1 MKTSKL
7 KHNKKRN
14 TAFLYESLVR
24 ELTLAIVNKK
34 SEQKKLIEGT
44 LIKFF
49 KKGTNLQKDLDSYK
63 AIYETKNASPRNAE
77 KLLME
82 AKHKRFSDVDEK
94 ELFNEQTNLIDCINK
109 SIGKQTFSHFLP
121 NYKNL
126 ATISQIFNQEISV
139 KNKVLLEN
147 NIIKT
152 MLVEDKK
159 ETEMQPV
166 DNIAFNIFLKKFNEK
181 YNDTLLEEQQ
191 DLIKNYLFS
200 FADNKAGLI
209 MYLEE
214 EVERLG
220 KELQEAQSSEEC
232 DETKNKLKLVQET
245 ISNNKDKEVNKEV
258 ILQILKVQ
266 ELISEIKKDE
276 A

>member
-94 ELFNEQTNLIDCINK
+94 ELFNEQTNLIDYINK
-109 SIGKQTFSHFLP
+109 NIGKQAFSHFLP

-181 YNDTLLEEQQ
+181 YNGTLLEEQQ

-214 EVERLG
+214 EMERLE

-232 DETKNKLKLVQET
+232 EETKNKLKLVQET
-245 ISNNKDKEVNKEV
+245 ISNNKDKEVSKEV

>member
-34 SEQKKLIEGT
+34 TEQKKLIEGT

-94 ELFNEQTNLIDCINK
+94 ELFNEQTNLIDYINK
-109 SIGKQTFSHFLP
+109 NIGKQAFSHFLP

-181 YNDTLLEEQQ
+181 YNGTLLEEQQ

-214 EVERLG
+214 EMERLE

-232 DETKNKLKLVQET
+232 EETKNKLKLVQET
-245 ISNNKDKEVNKEV
+245 ISNNKDKEVSKEV

>member
-94 ELFNEQTNLIDCINK
+94 ELFNEQTNLIDYINK
-109 SIGKQTFSHFLP
+109 NIGKQAFSHFLP

-181 YNDTLLEEQQ
+181 YNGTLLEEQQ
-191 DLIKNYLFS
+191 NLIKNYLFS

-214 EVERLG
+214 EMERLE
-220 KELQEAQSSEEC
+220 KELLEAQSSEEC

-245 ISNNKDKEVNKEV
+245 ISNNKDKEVSKEV

>member
-94 ELFNEQTNLIDCINK
+94 ELFNEQTNLIDYINK
-109 SIGKQTFSHFLP
+109 NIGKQAFSHFLP

-126 ATISQIFNQEISV
+126 ATISQIFNQEVSV

-166 DNIAFNIFLKKFNEK
+166 DNIAFNIFLQKFNEK

-214 EVERLG
+214 EVERLE
-220 KELQEAQSSEEC
+220 KELQEAQSSEDCE
-232 DETKNKLKLVQET
+232 ETKNKLKLVQEA
-245 ISNNKDKEVNKEV
+245 ISNNKDKEVSKEV

>member
-34 SEQKKLIEGT
+34 TEQKKLIEGT

-82 AKHKRFSDVDEK
+82 AKHKRFSNVDEK
-94 ELFNEQTNLIDCINK
+94 ELFNEQTNLIDYINK
-109 SIGKQTFSHFLP
+109 NIGKQAFSHFLP

-181 YNDTLLEEQQ
+181 YNGTLLEEQQ

-214 EVERLG
+214 EVERLE

-232 DETKNKLKLVQET
+232 EETKNKLKLVQET
-245 ISNNKDKEVNKEV
+245 ISNNKDKEVSKEV

>member
-34 SEQKKLIEGT
+34 TEQKKLIEGT

-94 ELFNEQTNLIDCINK
+94 ELFNEQTNLIDYINK
-109 SIGKQTFSHFLP
+109 NIGKQAFSHFLP

-181 YNDTLLEEQQ
+181 YNGTLLEEQQ

-214 EVERLG
+214 EMERLE

-232 DETKNKLKLVQET
+232 EETKNKLKLVQET
-245 ISNNKDKEVNKEV
+245 ISNNKDKEISKEM

>member
-94 ELFNEQTNLIDCINK
+94 ELFNEQTNLIDYINK
-109 SIGKQTFSHFLP
+109 NIGKQAFSHFLP

-181 YNDTLLEEQQ
+181 YNGTLLEEQQ

-214 EVERLG
+214 EVERLE
-220 KELQEAQSSEEC
+220 KELLEAQSSEEC
-232 DETKNKLKLVQET
+232 EETKNKLKLVQET
-245 ISNNKDKEVNKEV
+245 ISNNKDKEVSKEV

>member
-34 SEQKKLIEGT
+34 SEQKRLIEGT

-94 ELFNEQTNLIDCINK
+94 ELFNEQTNLIDYINK
-109 SIGKQTFSHFLP
+109 NIGKQAFSHFLP

-181 YNDTLLEEQQ
+181 YNGTLLEEQQ

-214 EVERLG
+214 EMERLE

-232 DETKNKLKLVQET
+232 EETKNKLKLVQET
-245 ISNNKDKEVNKEV
+245 ISNNKDKEVSKEV

>member
-34 SEQKKLIEGT
+34 TEQKKLIEGT

-82 AKHKRFSDVDEK
+82 AKHKRFSNVDEK
-94 ELFNEQTNLIDCINK
+94 ELFNEQTNLIDYINK
-109 SIGKQTFSHFLP
+109 NIGKQAFSHFLP

-181 YNDTLLEEQQ
+181 YNGTLLEEQQ

-214 EVERLG
+214 EMERLE

-232 DETKNKLKLVQET
+232 EETKNKLKLVQET
-245 ISNNKDKEVNKEV
+245 ISNNKDKEVSKEV

>member
-1 MKTSKL
+1 
-7 KHNKKRN
+7 
-14 TAFLYESLVR
+14 
-24 ELTLAIVNKK
+24 
-34 SEQKKLIEGT
+34 
-44 LIKFF
+44 
-49 KKGTNLQKDLDSYK
+49 
-63 AIYETKNASPRNAE
+63 
-77 KLLME
+77 ME

-94 ELFNEQTNLIDCINK
+94 ELFNEQTNLIDYINK
-109 SIGKQTFSHFLP
+109 NIGKQAFSHFLP

-181 YNDTLLEEQQ
+181 YNGTLLEEQQ
-191 DLIKNYLFS
+191 ALIKNYLFS

-214 EVERLG
+214 EMERLE

-232 DETKNKLKLVQET
+232 EETKNKLKLVQET
-245 ISNNKDKEVNKEV
+245 VSNNKDKEISKEV

>member
-82 AKHKRFSDVDEK
+82 AKHKRFSNVDEK
-94 ELFNEQTNLIDCINK
+94 ELFNEQTNLIDYINK
-109 SIGKQTFSHFLP
+109 NIGKQAFSHFLP

-152 MLVEDKK
+152 MLAEDKK

-181 YNDTLLEEQQ
+181 YNGTLLEEQQ

-200 FADNKAGLI
+200 FTDNKAGLI

-214 EVERLG
+214 EMERLE

-232 DETKNKLKLVQET
+232 EETKNKLKLVQET
-245 ISNNKDKEVNKEV
+245 ISNNKDKEVSKEV

>member
-1 MKTSKL
+1 
-7 KHNKKRN
+7 
-14 TAFLYESLVR
+14 
-24 ELTLAIVNKK
+24 
-34 SEQKKLIEGT
+34 
-44 LIKFF
+44 
-49 KKGTNLQKDLDSYK
+49 
-63 AIYETKNASPRNAE
+63 
-77 KLLME
+77 
-82 AKHKRFSDVDEK
+82 
-94 ELFNEQTNLIDCINK
+94 
-109 SIGKQTFSHFLP
+109 
-121 NYKNL
+121 
-126 ATISQIFNQEISV
+126 
-139 KNKVLLEN
+139 
-147 NIIKT
+147 

-181 YNDTLLEEQQ
+181 YNGTLLEEQQ
-191 DLIKNYLFS
+191 ALIKNYLIS

-214 EVERLG
+214 EMERLE

-232 DETKNKLKLVQET
+232 EETKNKLKLVQET
-245 ISNNKDKEVNKEV
+245 VSNNKDKEISKEV

>member
-34 SEQKKLIEGT
+34 VEQKKLIEGT

-94 ELFNEQTNLIDCINK
+94 ELFNEQTNLIDYINK
-109 SIGKQTFSHFLP
+109 NIGKQAFSHFLP

-181 YNDTLLEEQQ
+181 YNGTLLEEQQ

-232 DETKNKLKLVQET
+232 DKTKNKLKLVQET

>member
-34 SEQKKLIEGT
+34 SEQKKLIEET

-63 AIYETKNASPRNAE
+63 AIYETKNASARNAE
-77 KLLME
+77 KLLIE
-82 AKHKRFSDVDEK
+82 AKHKRFSEVNEK
-94 ELFNEQTNLIDCINK
+94 KLFNEQTNLIDHINK
-109 SIGKQTFSHFLP
+109 KIGKQTFSHFLP

-126 ATISQIFNQEISV
+126 ATISQIFNKDISV

-152 MLVEDKK
+152 MLVENK
-159 ETEMQPV
+159 EEVEMQPV
-166 DNIAFNIFLKKFNEK
+166 DNIAFNIFLEKFNEK
-181 YNDTLLEEQQ
+181 YNGTLLEEQQ

-214 EVERLG
+214 EMGRLE
-220 KELQEAQSSEEC
+220 KELLEAQASEEC
-232 DETKNKLKLVQET
+232 EETKNKLKLVQEN
-245 ISNNKDKEVNKEV
+245 ISGNKDREINKEV

>member
-24 ELTLAIVNKK
+24 ELTLSIINKN
-34 SEQKKLIEGT
+34 SEQKKLIEQT

-63 AIYETKNASPRNAE
+63 AIYETRNASARNAE

-82 AKHKRFSDVDEK
+82 AKHKRFSDINEK
-94 ELFNEQTNLIDCINK
+94 ELFNEQTSLIEDINK
-109 SIGKQTFSHFLP
+109 NIGKQTFSHFLP

-126 ATISQIFNQEISV
+126 ATISQIFNKDISV

-147 NIIKT
+147 SVIKT
-152 MLVEDKK
+152 MLVENKK
-159 ETEMQPV
+159 ETEMKPV
-166 DNIAFNIFLKKFNEK
+166 GNIAFDIFLKKFNEK
-181 YNDTLLEEQQ
+181 YNGTLLEEQQ

-200 FADNKAGLI
+200 FADNKAGLV

-214 EVERLG
+214 EMGRLE
-220 KELQEAQSSEEC
+220 KDLKEAQASENCE
-232 DETKNKLKLVQET
+232 ETKNKLKLVQE
-245 ISNNKDKEVNKEV
+245 SVLNNKDKEINKEV

>member
-94 ELFNEQTNLIDCINK
+94 ELFNEQTNLIDYINK
-109 SIGKQTFSHFLP
+109 NIGKQAFSHFLP

-181 YNDTLLEEQQ
+181 YNGTLLEEQQ

-200 FADNKAGLI
+200 FTDNKAGLI

-214 EVERLG
+214 EMERLE

-232 DETKNKLKLVQET
+232 EETKNKLKLVQET
-245 ISNNKDKEVNKEV
+245 ISNNKDKEVSKEV

>member
-14 TAFLYESLVR
+14 TAFLYESLIR
-24 ELTLAIVNKK
+24 ELTLAIVNKNL
-34 SEQKKLIEGT
+34 EQKRLIEQT
-44 LIKFF
+44 LVKFF

-63 AIYETKNASPRNAE
+63 AIYETKNASTRNAE
-77 KLLME
+77 KLLIE
-82 AKHKRFSDVDEK
+82 AKHKRFSEVSEK
-94 ELFNEQTNLIDCINK
+94 ELFNEQTNLIGYINK
-109 SIGKQTFSHFLP
+109 HIGNHAFAHFLP

-126 ATISQIFNQEISV
+126 ATISQIFNKDISV

-147 NIIKT
+147 NVIKT
-152 MLVEDKK
+152 MLAEDKR
-159 ETEMQPV
+159 ETEMKPV

-181 YNDTLLEEQQ
+181 YNGTLLEEQA

-214 EVERLG
+214 EVGRLYN
-220 KELQEAQSSEEC
+220 ELQEAQKSEEC
-232 DETKNKLKLVQET
+232 EETKNKLKLVQES
-245 ISNNKDKEVNKEV
+245 ISDNKGKDVDRDV

-266 ELISEIKKDE
+266 ELINEIKKDE

>member
-94 ELFNEQTNLIDCINK
+94 ELFNEQTNLIDYINK
-109 SIGKQTFSHFLP
+109 NIGKQAFSHFLP

-181 YNDTLLEEQQ
+181 YNGTLLEEQQ

>member
-82 AKHKRFSDVDEK
+82 AKHKRFSNVDEK
-94 ELFNEQTNLIDCINK
+94 ELFNEQTNLIDYINK
-109 SIGKQTFSHFLP
+109 NIGKQAFSHFLP

-181 YNDTLLEEQQ
+181 YNGTLLEEQQ

-214 EVERLG
+214 EMERLE

-232 DETKNKLKLVQET
+232 EETKNKLKLVQET
-245 ISNNKDKEVNKEV
+245 ISNNKDKEVSKEV